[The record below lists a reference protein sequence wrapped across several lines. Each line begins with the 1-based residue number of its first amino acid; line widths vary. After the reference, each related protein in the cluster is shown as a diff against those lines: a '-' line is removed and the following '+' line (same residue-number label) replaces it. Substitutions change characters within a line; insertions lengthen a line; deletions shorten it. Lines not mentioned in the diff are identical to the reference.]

1 MYNPDF
7 WEVRVDPA
15 DLEQFSN
22 EAGAW
27 FESGEEREAR
37 YRWEDRVQDV
47 TPHVMRVIDS
57 DTLTQRQ
64 REAVVLYFLHRKTQQ
79 EIAQIL
85 GVSRRVLSQHLFG
98 ISRNGKHVGG
108 AVKKLRKRCT
118 EQGVETLSC
127 GNGASTT
134 MLSYRTPVRPVGRSA
149 EPCEGPSDGRSAES
163 CE

>member
-7 WEVRVDPA
+7 WELQVDPA
-15 DLEQFSN
+15 ALERFPN

-27 FESGEEREAR
+27 FESGEEQEDR
-37 YRWEDRVQDV
+37 YRREDHVQSL
-47 TPHVMRVIDS
+47 TPCVMQAIAE
-57 DTLTQRQ
+57 TLTERQ

-118 EQGVETLSC
+118 EQGIQILSFR
-127 GNGASTT
+127 NSASTT
-134 MLSYRTPVRPVGRSA
+134 ML
-149 EPCEGPSDGRSAES
+149 
-163 CE
+163 

>member
-7 WEVRVDPA
+7 WEIQVDPA
-15 DLEQFSN
+15 GLEKYPN
-22 EAGAW
+22 EAGVW
-27 FESGEEREAR
+27 FETDEDQETR
-37 YRWEDRVQDV
+37 YRWEDQVQDL
-47 TPHVMRVIDS
+47 TPRVLEVI
-57 DTLTQRQ
+57 TGALTDKQ

-118 EQGVETLSC
+118 EQGIQILSFR
-127 GNGASTT
+127 NGASAT
-134 MLSYRTPVRPVGRSA
+134 ML
-149 EPCEGPSDGRSAES
+149 
-163 CE
+163 

>member
-7 WEVRVDPA
+7 WELRVDPA
-15 DLEQFSN
+15 DLERFPN
-22 EAGAW
+22 EAGIW
-27 FESGEEREAR
+27 FESGVEREAR
-37 YRWEDRVQDV
+37 YRREDHVQDM

-57 DTLTQRQ
+57 DTLTRKQ

-98 ISRNGKHVGG
+98 ITRDGKHVGG

-118 EQGVETLSC
+118 EQGIQFLPFRK
-127 GNGASTT
+127 GASTT
-134 MLSYRTPVRPVGRSA
+134 I
-149 EPCEGPSDGRSAES
+149 
-163 CE
+163 